1 MLDIVF
7 PSESERACRDYRAKF
22 PEEIIHDNLPGQ
34 LWFGAECLAAGS
46 NIVDHEVESETIR
59 PMARQLTRHLDKM
72 RAVLKDQALRDPT
85 QYTQK
90 IKNQLRVFDSLLAEF
105 EFRWTGY
112 NGIRSNFKFS
122 YVSAMVPVKTK
133 LEYDYQLNVAV
144 LFSECLN
151 R

>member
-1 MLDIVF
+1 MLNIVF
-7 PSESERACRDYRAKF
+7 PSESERANRDYRAKF

-59 PMARQLTRHLDKM
+59 PMARELTRHLDKM

-90 IKNQLRVFDSLLAEF
+90 IKSQLRVFDSLFAEF
-105 EFRWTGY
+105 EF
-112 NGIRSNFKFS
+112 
-122 YVSAMVPVKTK
+122 
-133 LEYDYQLNVAV
+133 Q
-144 LFSECLN
+144 
-151 R
+151 